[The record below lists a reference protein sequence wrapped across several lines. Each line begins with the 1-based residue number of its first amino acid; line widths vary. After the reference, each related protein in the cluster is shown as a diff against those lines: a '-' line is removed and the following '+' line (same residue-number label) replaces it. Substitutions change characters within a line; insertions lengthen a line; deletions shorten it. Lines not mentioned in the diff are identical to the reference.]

1 MADYYAHDCKR
12 MISSNFVA
20 FSEYMNFIRLSSHIY
35 LYPQM
40 GPPFLEMAAATQFW
54 HVTAAVQP
62 FKAVITKATAR
73 LLYAAVLLNFSW
85 QPLCIMAASFVI
97 VFFISHNSQVY
108 RKKNNMN
115 EHNMPVSLPVRT
127 VYHIFIINYNKN
139 WSYRL
144 PQEAFQTVGIV

>member
-1 MADYYAHDCKR
+1 
-12 MISSNFVA
+12 MISLNFVA
-20 FSEYMNFIRLSSHIY
+20 FPEYMNFIRLSSHIY

-73 LLYAAVLLNFSW
+73 LLYTAVLLNFSW

-108 RKKNNMN
+108 RKNSMN
-115 EHNMPVSLPVRT
+115 EHNMPVSLPVGT
-127 VYHIFIINYNKN
+127 VYHIFIIQIIIRIGVTGCNRKLFKQLELYKMTH
-139 WSYRL
+139 
-144 PQEAFQTVGIV
+144 FT

>member
-1 MADYYAHDCKR
+1 MLVGVTPPPPSFLPTGTQAFYFINRPNDRKR

-108 RKKNNMN
+108 RKKQY
-115 EHNMPVSLPVRT
+115 E
-127 VYHIFIINYNKN
+127 
-139 WSYRL
+139 
-144 PQEAFQTVGIV
+144 